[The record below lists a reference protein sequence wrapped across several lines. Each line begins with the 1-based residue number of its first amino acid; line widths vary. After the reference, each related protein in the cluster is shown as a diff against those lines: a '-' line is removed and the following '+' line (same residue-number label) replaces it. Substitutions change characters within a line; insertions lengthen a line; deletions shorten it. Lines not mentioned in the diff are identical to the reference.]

1 MSKVVREGEP
11 KLHSG
16 IAFLYMEIIKQLWSI
31 FSGRMEVSMKKGTFM
46 NEKEWLDYFETINNR
61 KPTEEEIQQAKESNN
76 EGANLQQAQLSD
88 QVTQAVSQVAPAET
102 GLSKKAKIIIASVVG
117 AIVLVVLSF
126 GGYAFMHLQ
135 SGKIPEGTYLLETY
149 RFYHKDKKKMVDG
162 MESFKESGL
171 EAHDFVKV
179 KGNNVK
185 FYFYTLAGGN
195 NLVDFTD
202 YDTDE
207 AYRPDTWSRT
217 LKPNM
222 SLSEYSKVIDQAVD
236 NQYKISEYRT
246 QADNDESKKIYVKS
260 YKESLEETV
269 RYKVKGNKLI
279 VTTYNKKGKL
289 TEERSFKRLS
299 EDDVKKLDYDASKTS
314 NV

>member
-1 MSKVVREGEP
+1 
-11 KLHSG
+11 
-16 IAFLYMEIIKQLWSI
+16 
-31 FSGRMEVSMKKGTFM
+31 M

-61 KPTEEEIQQAKESNN
+61 KPTEEEIQQAKANGEFIFQESRDEDVNP
-76 EGANLQQAQLSD
+76 QQAQLSD
-88 QVTQAVSQVAPAET
+88 QVTQPVSQVAPAKT
-102 GLSKKAKIIIASVVG
+102 GLSKKAKIIIASVLG
-117 AIVLVVLSF
+117 AIVLVALSF

-135 SGKIPEGTYLLETY
+135 GGKIPEGTYLLETY

-207 AYRPDTWSRT
+207 SYRPDAWSGT
-217 LKPNM
+217 LKPTM
-222 SLSEYSKVIDQAVD
+222 SLSEYTKVIDQAVE

-246 QADNDESKKIYVKS
+246 KADKD
-260 YKESLEETV
+260 
-269 RYKVKGNKLI
+269 
-279 VTTYNKKGKL
+279 
-289 TEERSFKRLS
+289 
-299 EDDVKKLDYDASKTS
+299 
-314 NV
+314 

>member
-1 MSKVVREGEP
+1 
-11 KLHSG
+11 
-16 IAFLYMEIIKQLWSI
+16 
-31 FSGRMEVSMKKGTFM
+31 
-46 NEKEWLDYFETINNR
+46 
-61 KPTEEEIQQAKESNN
+61 
-76 EGANLQQAQLSD
+76 
-88 QVTQAVSQVAPAET
+88 
-102 GLSKKAKIIIASVVG
+102 
-117 AIVLVVLSF
+117 
-126 GGYAFMHLQ
+126 MHLQ
-135 SGKIPEGTYLLETY
+135 GGKIREGTYLLETY
-149 RFYHKDKKKMVDG
+149 RFYHKDTQQSGDG
-162 MESFKESGL
+162 MEAVKESGL

-207 AYRPDTWSRT
+207 AYRPDAWSRT

-222 SLSEYSKVIDQAVD
+222 SLSEYTKVIDQAVD

-246 QADNDESKKIYVKS
+246 KADNDESKKIYVKS

-269 RYKVKGNKLI
+269 RYKVKGDKLI

-299 EDDVKKLDYDASKTS
+299 KDDVKKLDYDYERDVRADKKRFQ
-314 NV
+314 N

>member
-1 MSKVVREGEP
+1 M
-11 KLHSG
+11 
-16 IAFLYMEIIKQLWSI
+16 
-31 FSGRMEVSMKKGTFM
+31 
-46 NEKEWLDYFETINNR
+46 
-61 KPTEEEIQQAKESNN
+61 
-76 EGANLQQAQLSD
+76 
-88 QVTQAVSQVAPAET
+88 TQAVSQVAPAET

-117 AIVLVVLSF
+117 AIVLVALSF

-135 SGKIPEGTYLLETY
+135 GGKIPEGTYLLETY

-162 MESFKESGL
+162 MESFKKSGL

-207 AYRPDTWSRT
+207 AYHPDAWSGT
-217 LKPNM
+217 LKPTM
-222 SLSEYSKVIDQAVD
+222 SLSEYTKVIDQAVD

-269 RYKVKGNKLI
+269 RYKVKGDRLI

-289 TEERSFKRLS
+289 IEERSFKRLS
-299 EDDVKKLDYDASKTS
+299 GDDVKKLDYDYERDVRVDKKRFQ
-314 NV
+314 N

>member
-1 MSKVVREGEP
+1 
-11 KLHSG
+11 
-16 IAFLYMEIIKQLWSI
+16 
-31 FSGRMEVSMKKGTFM
+31 M

-61 KPTEEEIQQAKESNN
+61 KPTEEEIQQAKANGEFISQESKN
-76 EGANLQQAQLSD
+76 EGVNLQKAQLSD
-88 QVTQAVSQVAPAET
+88 QVTQ

-117 AIVLVVLSF
+117 AIVLVALSF

-135 SGKIPEGTYLLETY
+135 GGKIPEGTYLLETY

-207 AYRPDTWSRT
+207 AYRPDAWSGT
-217 LKPNM
+217 LKPTM
-222 SLSEYSKVIDQAVD
+222 SLSEYTKVIDQAVD

-246 QADNDESKKIYVKS
+246 KADNDESKKIYVKS

-279 VTTYNKKGKL
+279 VTTFNKKGKL

-299 EDDVKKLDYDASKTS
+299 EDDVKKLDYDYERDVRADKKRFQ
-314 NV
+314 N

>member
-1 MSKVVREGEP
+1 
-11 KLHSG
+11 
-16 IAFLYMEIIKQLWSI
+16 
-31 FSGRMEVSMKKGTFM
+31 MKKGTFM

-61 KPTEEEIQQAKESNN
+61 KPIEEEIQQAKANGEFISQESKD
-76 EGANLQQAQLSD
+76 EGVNPQQAQLSD
-88 QVTQAVSQVAPAET
+88 QVTQAVSQVAPAKT

-117 AIVLVVLSF
+117 TIVLVALSF

-135 SGKIPEGTYLLETY
+135 GGKIPEGTYLLETY

-207 AYRPDTWSRT
+207 AYRPDAWSRT

-222 SLSEYSKVIDQAVD
+222 SLSEYTKVIDQAVD

-246 QADNDESKKIYVKS
+246 KADNDESKKIYIKA

-269 RYKVKGNKLI
+269 RYKVKGDKLI

-289 TEERSFKRLS
+289 TEERSFRRLS
-299 EDDVKKLDYDASKTS
+299 KDDVKKLDYDYERDVRADKKRFQ
-314 NV
+314 N

>member
-1 MSKVVREGEP
+1 
-11 KLHSG
+11 
-16 IAFLYMEIIKQLWSI
+16 
-31 FSGRMEVSMKKGTFM
+31 
-46 NEKEWLDYFETINNR
+46 
-61 KPTEEEIQQAKESNN
+61 
-76 EGANLQQAQLSD
+76 
-88 QVTQAVSQVAPAET
+88 
-102 GLSKKAKIIIASVVG
+102 
-117 AIVLVVLSF
+117 
-126 GGYAFMHLQ
+126 
-135 SGKIPEGTYLLETY
+135 
-149 RFYHKDKKKMVDG
+149 MVDG

-207 AYRPDTWSRT
+207 AYRPDAWSRT

-222 SLSEYSKVIDQAVD
+222 SLSEYTKVIDQAVD

-246 QADNDESKKIYVKS
+246 KADNDESKKIYVKS

-269 RYKVKGNKLI
+269 RYKVKGDKLI

-299 EDDVKKLDYDASKTS
+299 KDDVKKLDYDYERDVRADKKRFQ
-314 NV
+314 N